1 MTVAGCGKE
10 REHAR
15 LPAGVV
21 LPGAAL
27 GGSGYRLS
35 RAASA
40 RTDGHARVGDLP
52 SDLDPVDCVRN
63 SVPVAALLLP
73 HVRSELPAPRA
84 RRSVLPCSSL
94 TLGAQARLCDI
105 R

>member
-1 MTVAGCGKE
+1 
-10 REHAR
+10 
-15 LPAGVV
+15 
-21 LPGAAL
+21 
-27 GGSGYRLS
+27 
-35 RAASA
+35 
-40 RTDGHARVGDLP
+40 VGDLP

-94 TLGAQARLCDI
+94 TLGAQARICHI